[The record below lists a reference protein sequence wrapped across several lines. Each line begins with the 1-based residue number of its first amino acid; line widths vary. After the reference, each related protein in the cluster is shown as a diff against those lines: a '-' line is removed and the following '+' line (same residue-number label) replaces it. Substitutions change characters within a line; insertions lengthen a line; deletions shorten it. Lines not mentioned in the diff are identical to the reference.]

1 MRDGAATAFS
11 FDRVFEGSEQQ
22 AFFDTAI
29 EPLVADLISMRIA
42 SSVYMAYGASGTGK
56 SYTMQGTAEQPG
68 MIPRTLQR
76 LFQMLTERG
85 LEHQVQLSY
94 YEVYGN
100 KVTDLLRPL
109 NTEKGG
115 GTARAVHPGA
125 KFGGHQHKERPT
137 LPIVRMGAGFCLPGL
152 LLVSGPYVSAR
163 LSPEAACGRCLGWLC
178 CVRLSLQTSLNKQ
191 HLHLAT
197 AWTRLYGKLVLAGYA
212 IGLIAFPG
220 DLHWPVRPHTR
231 PTGATGALA
240 ASHSNPRH
248 GCCRQCHSSSAEE
261 GLGLF
266 RAAARHRKKDVTKVN
281 NESSRSH
288 AVFTIQLLEV
298 EGGLVQGRSAT
309 LSLVDLAGAE
319 RATQTQH
326 VGSKLRESAEINSS
340 LSVLRRCLEALRHNQ
355 TLAQRAAAAGAA
367 AQIGGNRMRAPV
379 RESGLTTLFSSVL
392 SGQGNLAFSVHLS
405 PHLEDYA
412 LTLESLKLGALAS
425 QVTMTAAA
433 PEAAVMPP
441 PPPPLAAPQ
450 RSRGGVGGRCGLS
463 SSDAAA
469 VAVPGH
475 IRPLARVAPGVAGAR
490 KPISEVLEEVVEEE
504 EEERQ
509 EEGPANGGAGGEGV
523 GAEAT
528 QIDGM
533 TQQQEEVEEEEEEA
547 GVRVEMDPIELCG
560 HHKDQPMAALGREAE
575 EEPVQVAAMGVGAA
589 AEGGA
594 AVDKVELPAAAVT
607 VRNAAAAAV
616 VAIGPAAALGVTLA
630 APQTLA
636 ESADHPYDLVVAGG
650 VGARRDLQEDED
662 VDNDGGYA
670 AAGDQEGA
678 VSGLLQQLQEQ
689 LADLHSSVTQGGQA
703 ASAAGTIWAT
713 VICTLYDS
721 MGRAIRRAVSLE
733 RQLASSR
740 RDLLMERPHK
750 KLRTALPRLQDQQP
764 QTQQVMNKGQMEEG
778 QTQGHV
784 HIGLHRQHNNPRG
797 PKGTLIVEEASMA
810 RANVDVDVVKPHNV
824 VVSATDPGVT
834 CRSAILVESGHTGGS
849 SYRGTARAAVAMTTA
864 HAIEAPRPRCE
875 AIQEEEEDEEEEEEE
890 AEGATGRQSAGG
902 LQGKRSASHKP
913 GKRRRRDGGDSG
925 GSEDNDACSS
935 RGQGGDAHGQLTA
948 IAAVVAASSAAASG
962 LETTKPKRGK
972 GRPGKRPRDDDRNG
986 GTDGGDDSAANR
998 DPSAC
1003 GPGRTAGAA
1012 AVTVDGAGAPD
1023 SKLCSSSITGIPTPV
1038 AGRTRRAKQ
1047 QAAAP

>member
-1 MRDGAATAFS
+1 
-11 FDRVFEGSEQQ
+11 
-22 AFFDTAI
+22 
-29 EPLVADLISMRIA
+29 
-42 SSVYMAYGASGTGK
+42 
-56 SYTMQGTAEQPG
+56 
-68 MIPRTLQR
+68 
-76 LFQMLTERG
+76 
-85 LEHQVQLSY
+85 
-94 YEVYGN
+94 
-100 KVTDLLRPL
+100 
-109 NTEKGG
+109 
-115 GTARAVHPGA
+115 
-125 KFGGHQHKERPT
+125 
-137 LPIVRMGAGFCLPGL
+137 
-152 LLVSGPYVSAR
+152 
-163 LSPEAACGRCLGWLC
+163 
-178 CVRLSLQTSLNKQ
+178 
-191 HLHLAT
+191 
-197 AWTRLYGKLVLAGYA
+197 
-212 IGLIAFPG
+212 
-220 DLHWPVRPHTR
+220 
-231 PTGATGALA
+231 
-240 ASHSNPRH
+240 
-248 GCCRQCHSSSAEE
+248 
-261 GLGLF
+261 
-266 RAAARHRKKDVTKVN
+266 
-281 NESSRSH
+281 
-288 AVFTIQLLEV
+288 
-298 EGGLVQGRSAT
+298 
-309 LSLVDLAGAE
+309 
-319 RATQTQH
+319 
-326 VGSKLRESAEINSS
+326 
-340 LSVLRRCLEALRHNQ
+340 
-355 TLAQRAAAAGAA
+355 
-367 AQIGGNRMRAPV
+367 MRAPV